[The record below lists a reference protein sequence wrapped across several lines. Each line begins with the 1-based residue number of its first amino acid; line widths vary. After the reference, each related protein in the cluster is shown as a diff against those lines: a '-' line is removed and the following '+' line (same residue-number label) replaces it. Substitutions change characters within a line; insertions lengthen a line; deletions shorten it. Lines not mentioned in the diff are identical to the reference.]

1 MKSPA
6 GGSAWQ
12 TDDTMKTHPMKLV
25 TIVCEALARERLT
38 RLLTEE
44 GAHGY
49 TLFAVEG
56 TGARGSRVA
65 DIEEFANIQ
74 VEVIVTAAV
83 AEGLLA
89 RLQRDFFPHFAMIAY
104 ETDVRVLRQEKF

>member
-1 MKSPA
+1 MN
-6 GGSAWQ
+6 
-12 TDDTMKTHPMKLV
+12 THPKKLI

-56 TGARGSRVA
+56 SGTHGSRVA

-74 VEVIVTAAV
+74 VEVLVTTDAA
-83 AEGLLA
+83 ERLLS
-89 RLQRDFFPHFAMIAY
+89 RLHRDFLPHFVAIVF
-104 ETDVRVLRQEKF
+104 ETDVRVLRPDKF